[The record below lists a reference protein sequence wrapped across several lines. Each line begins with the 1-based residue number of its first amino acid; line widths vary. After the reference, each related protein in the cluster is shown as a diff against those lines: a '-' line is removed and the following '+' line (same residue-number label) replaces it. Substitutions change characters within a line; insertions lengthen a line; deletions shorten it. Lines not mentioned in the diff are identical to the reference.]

1 MKILG
6 FGLMRPP
13 MKDEKPDVEEMCKMV
28 DLFMERGFT
37 YFDTALVYFN
47 GESERM
53 AREALVKRYPR
64 ESYTMADKLPMWR
77 WKEQGASLED
87 MFSESL
93 ENTGLE
99 CFDYYLIHSLTQ
111 EYVEYADAADAWG
124 FVARKKEEG
133 KVRHIGFSFH
143 DTPELLDEILT
154 KHPEME
160 FVQLQI
166 NYADWENE
174 RVRSR
179 ACYEVARKH
188 GKPVAIMEP
197 VKGGNLATL
206 GDAVSAPFKAVRPER
221 PMAEWAV
228 RFAASLPGVMIMLSG
243 MSSLEQ
249 VDANTTTLD
258 EVPVLSDEERAAY
271 TQVQELMANAP
282 TIPCTGCGYCMEGCP
297 IGMKIPRLFR
307 TYNELVIFG
316 NEENSARVYDR
327 VTAKSPKA
335 SECLSCYS
343 CAEHCPQHLEIPEL
357 LAQVAAQF
365 EK

>member
-13 MKDEKPDVEEMCKMV
+13 MKDEKPDVEAMCEMV
-28 DLFMERGFT
+28 DLFMSRGFT
-37 YFDTALVYFN
+37 YFDTALVYFD
-47 GESERM
+47 GESEKM

-64 ESYTMADKLPMWR
+64 ESYTMADKLPLWR
-77 WKEQGASLED
+77 WKEKGTSLEE
-87 MFSESL
+87 MFETSL

-99 CFDYYLIHSLTQ
+99 YFDYYLIHALEKT
-111 EYVEYADAADAWG
+111 YVEYADETDAWG

-174 RVRSR
+174 RVQSR
-179 ACYEVARKH
+179 GCYEVARKH
-188 GKPVAIMEP
+188 GKPISIMEP

-206 GDAVSAPFKAVRPER
+206 SEAVAAPFKEVAPER

-228 RFAASLPGVMIMLSG
+228 RFAASLPGVMVMLSG

-249 VDANTTTLD
+249 VDANTKTLD
-258 EVPVLSDEERAAY
+258 EVPVLSDEEREAY
-271 TQVQELMANAP
+271 AKVQKLMADAP
-282 TIPCTGCGYCMEGCP
+282 TIPCTGCGYCMEACP

-307 TYNELVIFG
+307 VYNDAVIFG
-316 NEENSARVYDR
+316 NEEASAKTYDR

-335 SECLSCYS
+335 SECLSCYG
-343 CAEHCPQHLEIPEL
+343 CAAHCPQSLEIPEL
-357 LAQVAAQF
+357 LAKVAEKF
-365 EK
+365 EN